1 MVLGMAGVGDLAV
14 ALTRR
19 MHRIVR
25 LVCDDLTF
33 DEKISA

>member
-1 MVLGMAGVGDLAV
+1 MVLEMTGVSDLGV
-14 ALTRR
+14 ALARW
-19 MHRIVR
+19 MYRIVR